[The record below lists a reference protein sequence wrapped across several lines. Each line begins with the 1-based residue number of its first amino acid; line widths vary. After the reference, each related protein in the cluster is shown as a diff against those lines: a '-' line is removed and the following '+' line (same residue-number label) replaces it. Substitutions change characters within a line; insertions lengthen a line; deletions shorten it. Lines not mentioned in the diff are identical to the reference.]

1 MQVSSTWPN
10 KQTYYMTQSSKWISM
25 NTYNMNNTTE
35 VVLAHATSQKH
46 TDTFSCYTWATHCM
60 VVPTPLYVWDN

>member
-1 MQVSSTWPN
+1 
-10 KQTYYMTQSSKWISM
+10 MTQSSKWISM